1 MIEEKDV
8 KVRMRDGLDIG
19 LRIYRPDGS
28 GRYPALF
35 AASPYRY
42 DNNLLPCS
50 PLFLW
55 RETGPVEWY
64 VEEHGYAYVHADV
77 RGSGISG
84 GEFGLWGADE
94 QRDLYEIIEWIA
106 AQSWSNGKVGGIG
119 QSYYCISQWH
129 MGVQNSPHLACIAPY
144 DGLNDPYR
152 FVGYPGGIESNF
164 ALYWFNSSVRVPNMY
179 PANGDNPRALPTD
192 MYFMMVQHP
201 LRDAFWVERS
211 AWEHLEKIRV
221 PVFSVGVFAKQ
232 DLHFVGNIDGFL
244 RASAEKKLFITGTA
258 TPITSQSDFVKP
270 EFHRELFLLFYDKYL
285 KGLKTSWDERP
296 MAVQPAI
303 PIRIRAGCSV
313 MCRSARLDPIRPRA
327 RSPSPASRWSATS
340 NS

>member
-8 KVRMRDGLDIG
+8 KVRMRDGVDID

-50 PLFLW
+50 PLFSW

-94 QRDLYEIIEWIA
+94 QRDLYEIVEWIA

-119 QSYYCISQWH
+119 
-129 MGVQNSPHLACIAPY
+129 
-144 DGLNDPYR
+144 
-152 FVGYPGGIESNF
+152 
-164 ALYWFNSSVRVPNMY
+164 
-179 PANGDNPRALPTD
+179 
-192 MYFMMVQHP
+192 
-201 LRDAFWVERS
+201 
-211 AWEHLEKIRV
+211 
-221 PVFSVGVFAKQ
+221 
-232 DLHFVGNIDGFL
+232 
-244 RASAEKKLFITGTA
+244 
-258 TPITSQSDFVKP
+258 
-270 EFHRELFLLFYDKYL
+270 
-285 KGLKTSWDERP
+285 
-296 MAVQPAI
+296 
-303 PIRIRAGCSV
+303 
-313 MCRSARLDPIRPRA
+313 
-327 RSPSPASRWSATS
+327 
-340 NS
+340 